1 MFINITIRH
10 CKGELFQDVNA
21 RPDIKEQW
29 QSRNEASSSAVG
41 GHRPRREGP
50 LRRGTPE
57 KTGTGGGPCAWVGSA
72 SLPFSSILTRCTG
85 DLAKVRVCCSFHF
98 SINHLLTLQLSS
110 LPSSLIIPGY
120 LPLRLLK

>member
-50 LRRGTPE
+50 YGGAPQRRQGQEAAPAP
-57 KTGTGGGPCAWVGSA
+57 G
-72 SLPFSSILTRCTG
+72 
-85 DLAKVRVCCSFHF
+85 LAPPHF
-98 SINHLLTLQLSS
+98 LSV
-110 LPSSLIIPGY
+110 PS
-120 LPLRLLK
+120 